1 MRPRP
6 AVVAFAEPPPVV
18 DARNVRTE
26 DPSFEGMWL
35 AANRASVANE
45 EAAAERLM
53 QALRRARVER
63 NVAGIEV
70 AALAQVARGLER
82 LEAGDSERAASDFR
96 LAIELDP
103 RLPEGH
109 FGLARA
115 ELRQGPFSWFAAA
128 RDIARGL
135 TARLSTTPG
144 QARGLVLV
152 VASLLLAMVASLTAF
167 ALCMVLRY
175 GALLRHDVEELLG
188 SEARRPL
195 ALGIYG
201 VILLLP
207 AIAQQG
213 YAWLPIWWL
222 AVLYVY
228 LRASEKVV
236 TWIALVSLVAA
247 GPVLWVAQNR
257 LDALRNP
264 LFRAALSGVEGAG
277 EAWAIRE
284 IERARQEDPGDGDL
298 AYLLAGQMRKAGRY
312 PEASAIYEDLL
323 RQSPQDGVA
332 HNNLG
337 NIHAADGI
345 PAAYVAA
352 IGHYR
357 EGLKT
362 LDGAAEASS
371 LTTARSASVSATIH
385 YNLYLAYLQVFDF
398 EHAKEARTQAEQ
410 IDRGLVQEYESRWQV
425 EKDGSSIAAFVDLG
439 PTVEQIQ
446 AKVAGA
452 RKGVRLRNVMSSGA
466 TAIDLLGLAQSVVN
480 RFCGAACVFLTFV
493 FVRGLWRGRKAFT
506 LRCLKCGTP
515 FCRRCHLGAAVAGL
529 CTQCY
534 HLFVVRDGVSGPAR
548 NQKLLEVQG
557 EDDRRERVY
566 RVLSL
571 LSPGAGQVYG
581 QKTALGLVYLGLW
594 YFLIALSVLQIGFM
608 SISEAAR
615 GLAGPWPVVLAILG
629 LLVIYVATNRSRLV
643 FEVVVPVRRGMGRG
657 RPRREG

>member
-1 MRPRP
+1 
-6 AVVAFAEPPPVV
+6 
-18 DARNVRTE
+18 
-26 DPSFEGMWL
+26 
-35 AANRASVANE
+35 
-45 EAAAERLM
+45 
-53 QALRRARVER
+53 
-63 NVAGIEV
+63 
-70 AALAQVARGLER
+70 
-82 LEAGDSERAASDFR
+82 
-96 LAIELDP
+96 
-103 RLPEGH
+103 
-109 FGLARA
+109 
-115 ELRQGPFSWFAAA
+115 
-128 RDIARGL
+128 
-135 TARLSTTPG
+135 
-144 QARGLVLV
+144 
-152 VASLLLAMVASLTAF
+152 
-167 ALCMVLRY
+167 
-175 GALLRHDVEELLG
+175 
-188 SEARRPL
+188 
-195 ALGIYG
+195 
-201 VILLLP
+201 
-207 AIAQQG
+207 
-213 YAWLPIWWL
+213 
-222 AVLYVY
+222 
-228 LRASEKVV
+228 
-236 TWIALVSLVAA
+236 
-247 GPVLWVAQNR
+247 
-257 LDALRNP
+257 
-264 LFRAALSGVEGAG
+264 
-277 EAWAIRE
+277 
-284 IERARQEDPGDGDL
+284 
-298 AYLLAGQMRKAGRY
+298 
-312 PEASAIYEDLL
+312 
-323 RQSPQDGVA
+323 
-332 HNNLG
+332 
-337 NIHAADGI
+337 
-345 PAAYVAA
+345 
-352 IGHYR
+352 
-357 EGLKT
+357 
-362 LDGAAEASS
+362 
-371 LTTARSASVSATIH
+371 
-385 YNLYLAYLQVFDF
+385 VFDF